1 MICKAFCFM
10 PGPNSETWRGRID
23 VCQGIICNQWRIRS
37 LVYSSCSILNWQKI
51 PRVFRTQKLTEKCE
65 WLNVNKVE
73 REMCRSTS
81 QPFNQPKKLMFR
93 KMMLIMKWKDKIW
106 FTTKQSYCRFNFCIQ
121 FFGSSN
127 SLNFALNFTDWLQF
141 YWERFNTLRKQND
154 QRATAKIQDLFPKT
168 IESP

>member
-1 MICKAFCFM
+1 MICKAFCLM
-10 PGPNSETWRGRID
+10 PGPNYETW
-23 VCQGIICNQWRIRS
+23 QGIICNQSRIRS
-37 LVYSSCSILNWQKI
+37 LVYSSSSILNWPKI
-51 PRVFRTQKLTEKCE
+51 PRAFRTQKLNVIV
-65 WLNVNKVE
+65 NVNKVE